1 MTTSKNT
8 ILLRGST
15 DTVADFFHAALSSI
29 LYQRGIYP
37 PESFAPI
44 KKYGLTI
51 MAVKEDKLSDYL
63 QAILKQFTGK
73 SDEVDRL
80 NPVHPILTN
89 VTV

>member
-15 DTVADFFHAALSSI
+15 DTVAEFFHAALSSI

-37 PESFAPI
+37 PENFAPI
-44 KKYGLTI
+44 KKYGLTV

-63 QAILKQFTGK
+63 QAILKQFTG
-73 SDEVDRL
+73 
-80 NPVHPILTN
+80 
-89 VTV
+89 